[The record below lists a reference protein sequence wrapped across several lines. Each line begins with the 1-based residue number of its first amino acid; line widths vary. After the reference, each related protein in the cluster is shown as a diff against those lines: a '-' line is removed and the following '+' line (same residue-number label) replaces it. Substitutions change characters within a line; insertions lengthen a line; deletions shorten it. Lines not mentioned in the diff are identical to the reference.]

1 MGKKLK
7 DISPKDAVIAQSSDT
22 GRENTKSADK
32 KKGFDNRSKAPQNLS
47 DIKTEG
53 SQESVQHSSQSQEN
67 KIDYNQKEAALI
79 IDRKSSA
86 IDVSEE
92 LKVEPHSKSNNFIG
106 TKTNE
111 ILRSDSFKKLTKAI
125 SYDELFTFNRG
136 GFQFGIPVQNV
147 KEVIRTNLE
156 INTLPVDMPGCI
168 GSIIYRDKLIPV
180 YECLKFALEVATDQ
194 ECELSKPSS
203 LILVK
208 IDEIEVC
215 FTIDRHIDVISVRTG
230 KQELFTEYHSQRKY
244 DYIKQTLGYKN
255 SNLLILSLERVWAD
269 VKINRLNQSI
279 VDLTK
284 PLSDNKA
291 SKALNLKE
299 FIYAR
304 VNAFHFVVEIA
315 KVVEIIQGFDVTPV
329 YGQSKFVRGLINLRG
344 QVLACIDIS
353 TYLGCNG
360 LILDERNKY
369 LVLKH
374 ENQEFA
380 LCIDEVF
387 GMQAHDLNGF
397 SNSSQ
402 VLSEEIAELFPSL
415 SETNAQ
421 TILQLSVESIIQSS
435 YLEPFHKDKLN

>member
-7 DISPKDAVIAQSSDT
+7 DISPKDAVIEQSSDT
-22 GRENTKSADK
+22 RRENAKIADK
-32 KKGFDNRSKAPQNLS
+32 KKDFGNRSKASQKLL
-47 DIKTEG
+47 DIKMEG
-53 SQESVQHSSQSQEN
+53 SQESVQHYSQSQKN
-67 KIDYNQKEAALI
+67 KIDYNQEETVPLTNK
-79 IDRKSSA
+79 KSRA
-86 IDVSEE
+86 IDDNEE
-92 LKVEPHSKSNNFIG
+92 LKVQPNSKSNNFIG
-106 TKTNE
+106 TETNE
-111 ILRSDSFKKLTKAI
+111 ILRSDSFKKLTKTI

-136 GFQFGIPVQNV
+136 EFQFGIPVQNV

-156 INTLPVDMPGCI
+156 INALPLDMPGCI
-168 GSIIYRDKLIPV
+168 GSIIYKEKLIPV
-180 YECLKFALEVATDQ
+180 YECLKFSRELASDQ
-194 ECELSKPSS
+194 GCELSKQSS

-215 FTIDRHIDVISVRTG
+215 FTMDSHIDVLSVQTG
-230 KQELFTEYHSQRKY
+230 KQEILTEYHAQKKY

-279 VDLTK
+279 VDLAK
-284 PLSDNKA
+284 PLSENKA
-291 SKALNLKE
+291 SKALNFKE

-304 VNAFHFVVEIA
+304 IDGFHFVVEIA

-353 TYLGCNG
+353 TYLGCSG

-369 LVLKH
+369 LVLSH

-380 LCIDEVF
+380 LCIDEVL
-387 GMQAHDLNGF
+387 GMQAHNLNGF
-397 SNSSQ
+397 SNSSL
-402 VLSEEIAELFPSL
+402 VLAEEIAELFPSL
-415 SETNAQ
+415 SETNDQ